1 MTSIKLSRLFA
12 AFGLALGLSQTPLA
26 RADVVINVDQ
36 GVTAPLPI
44 AVIPFAGP
52 QGAQIAE
59 VMSADLERSDFFKP
73 LDGALFPV
81 PSPAVDQKPVFDG
94 WKGLGAQ
101 VLVVGAVTPG
111 ADGRIRV
118 VARAWDVYA
127 GEQIVGAEFTATP
140 DGWRRI
146 AHKVADAIYV
156 KLTGGA
162 PYFDT
167 RIAFVAESG
176 GRARAIRKLSL
187 MDQDGANVRT
197 LGDGGG
203 QVFTP
208 RYAQHGQDVAYMIL
222 RDAGTTLMLRNLDTG
237 REESLGRLPGQAFGP
252 RFSPDGRRLVFSLA
266 RDGNTDVYLMD
277 LASRALSRLT
287 DDPNIDTSPS
297 FSPDG
302 SQIVFNSDRG
312 GSRQLYVMSADGGGV
327 HRISFGGG
335 HYTTPVWSPDGKY
348 IAFTKQ
354 EGSVFHIG
362 VMRPDGS
369 DERILT
375 SSYMDEGPGW
385 APNSRVIV
393 FSRET
398 PGGGAH
404 LWTVDIAGHAAK
416 PSPYPLG
423 ASDPSWSPLLP

>member
-1 MTSIKLSRLFA
+1 MMLSRLFA
-12 AFGLALGLSQTPLA
+12 AVGMVLGLGMAQLA

-44 AVIPFAGP
+44 AVVPFAGA

-73 LDGALFPV
+73 LDAAVFPA
-81 PSPAVDQKPVFDG
+81 PTPTVDQKPGFDG
-94 WKGLGAQ
+94 WKALGAQ
-101 VLVVGAVTPG
+101 VLVVGAVLPG
-111 ADGRIRV
+111 TEGRIRV

-127 GEQIVGAEFTATP
+127 GEQIVGAEFTGAP
-140 DGWRRI
+140 DSWRRI

-176 GRARAIRKLSL
+176 GRARTVRRLSV

-203 QVFTP
+203 QVFSP
-208 RYAQHGQDVAYMIL
+208 RYALRGQDVVYMVL
-222 RDAGTTLMLRNLDTG
+222 RDAGTTLMLRNLETG

-252 RFSPDGRRLVFSLA
+252 RFSPDGRRIVFSLA
-266 RDGNTDVYLMD
+266 HNGNTDVYLMD
-277 LASRALSRLT
+277 LAGHSLSRLT

-312 GSRQLYVMSADGGGV
+312 GSRQLYVMNADGGAV
-327 HRISFGGG
+327 HRISFGSG
-335 HYTTPVWSPDGKY
+335 HYTTPVWSPDGKF

-354 EGSVFHIG
+354 EGAVFHIG

-375 SSYMDEGPGW
+375 SSYLDEGPAW
-385 APNSRVIV
+385 APNSRVIA

-404 LWTVDIAGHAAK
+404 LWSVDIAGHPAK
-416 PSPYPLG
+416 PSTYPLG
-423 ASDPSWSPLLP
+423 ASDPSWSSLLP